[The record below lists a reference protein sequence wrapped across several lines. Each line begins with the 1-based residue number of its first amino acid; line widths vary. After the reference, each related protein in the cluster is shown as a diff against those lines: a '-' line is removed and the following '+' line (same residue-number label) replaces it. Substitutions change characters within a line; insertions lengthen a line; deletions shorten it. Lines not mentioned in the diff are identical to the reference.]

1 MTDINKLMSASYEEL
16 IQIDE
21 IGEIMAQ
28 SIIEYFNEEK
38 NNSEI
43 INCINMGIIFEK
55 ISTNSTLNEKSFVI
69 TGTLPNYSRNEIKEI
84 IQNNGGKVNSSI
96 TKKTSYLIAG
106 EKAGSKYQK
115 AIDLKIEILSEED
128 FLKIIN

>member
-1 MTDINKLMSASYEEL
+1 
-16 IQIDE
+16 
-21 IGEIMAQ
+21 
-28 SIIEYFNEEK
+28 
-38 NNSEI
+38 
-43 INCINMGIIFEK
+43 MGIIFEK

>member
-1 MTDINKLMSASYEEL
+1 MSASYEEL

-43 INCINMGIIFEK
+43 INCMNMGIIFEK

-115 AIDLKIEILSEED
+115 AIDLEIKILSEEE
-128 FLKIIN
+128 IH